1 MLDYVDLKAND
12 RSTGLYEVQFN
23 ELEVYQPSDQ
33 DLDQDANLLFF
44 NPRFLSASE
53 ENPLGEGFS
62 TEELNALEDSIIKNG
77 LLQPISCRVIE
88 KEGDKRLQV
97 VEGHRRYHTL
107 SKLIKENKNCF
118 NPAQNTFVPAS
129 ELYKN
134 VVVRIYQKLSDKK
147 AYQLSFDDEK
157 TKIKYGQTTEIQ
169 FVLFCRK
176 KNVPDNEI
184 LSMLNRNQ
192 QWLKSIQNILNKLT
206 NDKKSL
212 EAVLTGKLNVSSA
225 SKISEIPDPEIRS
238 KILEVAEVEANE
250 VKKRTQN
257 GMEKSIKRSEK
268 QKKIL
273 ENKLSSTNKQTEKQ
287 IQKTK
292 NDIDNLVKEIE
303 EKTNKKDSLVPRIKT
318 THIDDALLI
327 INGEKPKKKTPEEII
342 QYWDDEI
349 INLIKDPKEYD
360 PQVLNM
366 ISDLFCS
373 LKSGSLK
380 IELFLNQWKDKISS
394 K

>member
-33 DLDQDANLLFF
+33 DLDESTNLLFF

-53 ENPLGEGFS
+53 ENHLGEGFS
-62 TEELNALEDSIIKNG
+62 TEELDALEDSIVKNG

-88 KEGDKRLQV
+88 KEGDKKLQV
-97 VEGHRRYHTL
+97 VEGHRRYRTL

-157 TKIKYGQTTEIQ
+157 TKIKYGQKTEIQ
-169 FVLFCRK
+169 FVLLCRK

-192 QWLKSIQNILNKLT
+192 QWLTSIQKILNKLT

-225 SKISEIPDPEIRS
+225 SKISDIPDPEVRS
-238 KILEVAEVEANE
+238 KILEIAEVEANE

-268 QKKIL
+268 QKRLL
-273 ENKLSSTNKQTEKQ
+273 ENKIASENKKTEKQ
-287 IQKTK
+287 IEKT
-292 NDIDNLVKEIE
+292 NDEISNLEKEIE
-303 EKTNKKDSLVPRIKT
+303 EKIKKKNSLVPRIKT
-318 THIDDALLI
+318 THIDDAI
-327 INGEKPKKKTPEEII
+327 AVINGEKPKKKTPEEII

-349 INLIKDPKEYD
+349 INLIKDPKEHD

-366 ISDLFCS
+366 ISDLLCS